1 MLVRAHGLRHF
12 LSMLSFEQR
21 KQLVARCTDSAGP
34 DVYRVHYGISHTAPH
49 LDVADE
55 TQWRSLRPITKDD
68 LLLRPL
74 HERSF
79 IPLSELDHIRA
90 SSGTS
95 GKEVL
100 FSPRTHVRNMT
111 YRTAFHDFEGAFLAF
126 TVPMMPHWHER
137 FLVEIGKRPRV
148 VSFDP
153 KHPAASIRLA
163 KVAGV
168 TGISAFVYHY
178 RSICEHMKKERI
190 CEHIRFV
197 EITGEICS
205 LAQYEHIRDTF
216 PNAVIVQSYNSS
228 EVEDAHIGIPCKPID
243 GTEPLAVYH
252 PKDSHYLEL
261 VDEHGNTI
269 EPTEGAE
276 GDLLVTAYPGEPSSM
291 PLIRYRIGDTVRI
304 VRSVCPHGLF
314 SFTVLGRTEMD
325 FLKIAGGVLRSDEI
339 SRALKQFPDL
349 VSDQFE
355 LYCTELMTEHG
366 ALLKLTLHVDLKKDC
381 SLEQLAT
388 DLARNIRVSPIH
400 TYADGVAMGRYLPLS
415 CEKLSLNDG
424 RKARRIVRH

>member
-1 MLVRAHGLRHF
+1 
-12 LSMLSFEQR
+12 MLSFEER
-21 KQLVARCTDSAGP
+21 KQLVARCTDPTGP
-34 DVYRVHYGISHTAPH
+34 DVYRAHYGMSPTEAR
-49 LDVADE
+49 LDVTDE
-55 TQWRSLRPITKDD
+55 THWQSLAPVTKDD
-68 LLLRPL
+68 MLLRPL

-137 FLVEIGKRPRV
+137 FLVEIGKKPRV

-153 KHPAASIRLA
+153 KHPAASVRLA
-163 KVAGV
+163 KAAGV

-178 RSICEHMKKERI
+178 RSICEHMKKENI

-252 PKDSHYLEL
+252 PKESHYLEL
-261 VDEHGNTI
+261 VDEHSNII
-269 EPTEGAE
+269 EPKEGAE
-276 GDLLVTAYPGEPSSM
+276 GDLLITAYPGEPSSM

-304 VRSVCPHGLF
+304 VQSSCPHGSF

-325 FLKIAGGVLRSDEI
+325 FLKIPGGVLRSDEI
-339 SRALKQFPDL
+339 SRALKQFSEY

-355 LYCTELMTEHG
+355 LHYTELATDKG
-366 ALLKLTLHVDLKKDC
+366 PLLELALHVDVKKEYP
-381 SLEQLAT
+381 LEQLAK
-388 DLARNIRVSPIH
+388 DLMSHIRVSPMY
-400 TYADGVAMGRYLPLS
+400 TYADGVSAGRYLPLS
-415 CEKLSLNDG
+415 CKKLSLNTG
-424 RKARRIVRH
+424 QKARRIVRH